1 MGADTNELGRKANVP
16 NTKASYLPQ
25 SALGV
30 IHQRRCSDLFG
41 SLVDALRIK
50 VRLKVTL
57 GLVVLEANMATPT
70 KSDLIYFFTSLN
82 LFPLNLK
89 ILVQL

>member
-41 SLVDALRIK
+41 SLVDSLMIK
-50 VRLKVTL
+50 VRPKVIL
-57 GLVVLEANMATPT
+57 R
-70 KSDLIYFFTSLN
+70 LIYALM
-82 LFPLNLK
+82 
-89 ILVQL
+89 ILAAGYMLLDI